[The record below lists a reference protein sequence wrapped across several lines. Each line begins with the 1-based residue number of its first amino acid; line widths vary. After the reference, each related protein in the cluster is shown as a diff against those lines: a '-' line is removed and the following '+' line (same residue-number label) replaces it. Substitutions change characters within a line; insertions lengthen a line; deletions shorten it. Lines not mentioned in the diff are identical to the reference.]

1 MHYNSNKVNHKSKIR
16 SFERNVRET
25 EEAMKYN
32 RGNHSVYLLTY
43 HLVFV
48 IKYRKPLIDEEMGTA
63 MKEFARHMTEDR
75 FDGKLISA
83 ETDLD
88 HIHLLVSLPPQVD
101 ISTFVRSTKTQIS
114 REMRKR
120 FPEKIGKY
128 LHGKD
133 VPFWTFSYFAATT
146 GSVSLETVKQYI
158 ENQPTEEH
166 QAKRKARNTP
176 G

>member
-1 MHYNSNKVNHKSKIR
+1 M
-16 SFERNVRET
+16 

-48 IKYRKPLIDEEMGTA
+48 IKYRKPLIDEEIGAA
-63 MKEFARHMTEDR
+63 MKDFARHMTEDR
-75 FDGKLISA
+75 FAGKLISA
-83 ETDLD
+83 ETDRD

-120 FPEKIGKY
+120 FPEKIGRY
-128 LHGKD
+128 LYGKD

-146 GSVSLETVKQYI
+146 GSVSLETVKQYV
-158 ENQPTEEH
+158 ESQATEEH
-166 QAKRKARNTP
+166 QAKRKARKTP